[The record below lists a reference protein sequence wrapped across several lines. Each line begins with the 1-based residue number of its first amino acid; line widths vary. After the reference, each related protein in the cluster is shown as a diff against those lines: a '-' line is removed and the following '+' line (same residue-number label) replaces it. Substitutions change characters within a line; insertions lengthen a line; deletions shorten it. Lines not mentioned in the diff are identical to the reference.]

1 MPTGY
6 LWLNRYKS
14 KLLITFPLTCS
25 SFSLTFLAGNDNCIL
40 FILQTLGLP
49 LTPLSPAGHM
59 QFFSIYL
66 LLGSYSELNP
76 YLPCHCSVSLSCH
89 HCIPEEFWDHFLP
102 YSCAFTDWFTQNN
115 QSLFKMCQNTPS
127 CSKMLL
133 TIVFLTRLNLK
144 CYLLS
149 APWNLSVHLL
159 ALLFSQLLIPLH
171 PSILSCS
178 QSLFSFP

>member
-1 MPTGY
+1 MTTAFYSFCKPWGY
-6 LWLNRYKS
+6 PWHFS
-14 KLLITFPLTCS
+14 LLQDICS
-25 SFSLTFLAGNDNCIL
+25 SSVSTW
-40 FILQTLGLP
+40 
-49 LTPLSPAGHM
+49 
-59 QFFSIYL
+59 

-76 YLPCHCSVSLSCH
+76 FLPCHCSVIVPCH

-127 CSKMLL
+127 CGKMLL
-133 TIVFLTRLNLK
+133 TILFLTRLNLK

-149 APWNLSVHLL
+149 APWNLSVPLL

-178 QSLFSFP
+178 QFLSHFPKHFSRFLSGSFFYFT